1 VRFVLCRPFGG
12 LNDMLCQIEK
22 CCSYAAKYGRRVIV
36 QTDGG
41 FHPYFQLSLG
51 HYLISMQDQLVFT
64 EDLAEPLGE
73 VFFEGLSVQPRSLQG
88 RIFETDFFD
97 VCGVGRRDRVSG
109 DLITFD
115 FGKDHAE
122 DVLVHNQWGGGDA
135 AMSALAR
142 VRLHDAVVD
151 EIFARIGEMGPEYPA
166 VHVRHTD
173 WRSDYESVLRELQQ
187 CRFDRLFLATDNADV
202 VKDFRSR
209 LNGTVIYS
217 FSDLPEQSGQP
228 VHTLRGLN
236 RADRHRLNRQAFVD
250 LMLLALSN
258 KLFLC
263 QREDGQ
269 RPAGFS
275 RLAMHLHQDRA
286 VARRLVHRD
295 GLVPDPDG
303 MGAGRSHHG

>member
-1 VRFVLCRPFGG
+1 MRFVLCRPIGG
-12 LNDMLCQIEK
+12 LNDMLCQAEK
-22 CCSYAAKYGRRVIV
+22 CCRYAEKYDRRVVV

-41 FHPYFQLSLG
+41 FHPFFQLCLG
-51 HYLISMQDQLVFT
+51 RYLISTQEGLVFA
-64 EDLAEPLGE
+64 EALAEPFSE

-88 RIFETDFFD
+88 RNFEADFFD
-97 VCGVGRRDRVSG
+97 VRGVGRRDRVSG

-122 DVLVHNQWGGGDA
+122 DVLVHNQWGGGDDA
-135 AMSALAR
+135 KSALTR

-151 EIFARIGEMGPEYPA
+151 EIAARIGEMGAGYPA

-173 WRSDYESVLRELQQ
+173 WRSDYESVLRELQR

-202 VKDFRSR
+202 VKEFRSR
-209 LNGTVIYS
+209 LNGTVVYS
-217 FSDLPEQSGQP
+217 FSDLPDRSGQP
-228 VHTLRGLN
+228 VHTLRDLN
-236 RADRHRLNRQAFVD
+236 RSDRHRLNQQAFVD

-263 QREDGQ
+263 QREDG
-269 RPAGFS
+269 RKPAGFS

-286 VARRLVHRD
+286 AARRLVHRD
-295 GLVPDPDG
+295 GLVPDPDSS
-303 MGAGRSHHG
+303 GAGG